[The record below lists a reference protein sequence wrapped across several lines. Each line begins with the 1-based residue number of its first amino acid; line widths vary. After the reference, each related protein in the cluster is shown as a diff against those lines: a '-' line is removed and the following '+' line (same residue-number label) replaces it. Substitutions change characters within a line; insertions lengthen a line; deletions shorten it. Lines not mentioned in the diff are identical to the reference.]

1 MTISQLVRFKLLS
14 TLPRKHLQRIRALA
28 VTRDFEAGQQIFSK
42 ADTAHHIFFV
52 VSGQVKIFC
61 QSASRKRKTFA
72 YFGPGDIF
80 GEMGVLLD
88 TSRSASAVSVAKSR
102 LLILSTKDFRRFLLS
117 DPGVTLKLLKTV
129 AERLRFADEEIE
141 SLLFRN
147 ILGRVS
153 KAVHDLGCH
162 HGVWRRR
169 GLVLRQRYTHQEL
182 ADLVGTTRE
191 PLSRALASL
200 RRAGLLEMQEGR
212 IRIPNPK
219 KLESLIRTSAGNS

>member
-14 TLPRKHLQRIRALA
+14 TLPKRHLRRIRALA
-28 VTRDFEAGQQIFSK
+28 LTRDFEAGQQIVGK
-42 ADTAHHIFFV
+42 GDTAHHIFFV

-61 QSASRKRKTFA
+61 QSSARKRKTFA

-88 TSRSASAVSVAKSR
+88 TSRSASAVAVERSR
-102 LLILSTKDFRRFLLS
+102 LLILNNKDFRRFLLS
-117 DPGVTLKLLKTV
+117 DPGVMLKLLKTV

-162 HGVWRRR
+162 HGVLHRR
-169 GLVLRQRYTHQEL
+169 GLVLRQHYTHQEL

-191 PLSRALASL
+191 PLSRALATL
-200 RRAGLLEMQEGR
+200 RRAGLVEMEAGH

-219 KLESLIRTSAGNS
+219 KLESLIRTSVATS